1 MKNKFCFIIA
11 VLLFSVLGAI
21 AQKRVIKSQDDVPR
35 FTYEIPTSAS
45 EVFTSREE
53 MDKVV
58 NQLAEDYE
66 GLLNEYDIQDNT
78 LLKGIYGTLKNI
90 DLYHGNYDEA
100 TEKLMTIRE
109 LQEKPSDKLMSG
121 LSNMAYIKALK
132 ETNYQQNKQFHQKF
146 TEYFAAS
153 VNELPWDVVQD
164 DVEGTKGN
172 LEIYSENLVLGMI
185 QEGIDP
191 GVAKTGTISDENA
204 ATMVN
209 MHYVVN
215 HVLPIRADMI
225 GVYEQYIAAN
235 KVEKEDIWADRD
247 IDLSGESALSPVIVA
262 IWDSGVDTP
271 IFKDQLYQNPREK
284 FDGKDTDGNGFV
296 DDVNGIAHDL
306 EGNKTTSV
314 IFPLTDDQK
323 TKMPEMVDLMKGLQD
338 LQANVS
344 SDEASALKKRMSQ
357 IKPEEVRP
365 FLEELNL
372 FAIYAHGTHVAGI
385 AAKGNPK
392 AVVMPARIT
401 FDHKMIPD
409 PPTREKSERFAQ
421 AAKEAVTYFKENDV
435 KIVNMSFGGSPEDVE
450 AAMEANGMGENAEER
465 KKMARELFDIEKE
478 GMFEAIKSA
487 PEILFVTSA
496 GNSDQDSEFYE
507 AIPASF
513 ELPNILTVGA
523 VDQAGEETSFTSFG
537 KIVDVHANGF
547 EVDSYIPGGQTMK
560 MSGTSMSSPNV
571 ANLAAKLWA
580 LNPDLSVQEVIE
592 LIKEGCDT
600 SDDGRIIL
608 INPQASVELLRS
620 RMN

>member
-1 MKNKFCFIIA
+1 
-11 VLLFSVLGAI
+11 
-21 AQKRVIKSQDDVPR
+21 
-35 FTYEIPTSAS
+35 
-45 EVFTSREE
+45 
-53 MDKVV
+53 
-58 NQLAEDYE
+58 
-66 GLLNEYDIQDNT
+66 
-78 LLKGIYGTLKNI
+78 
-90 DLYHGNYDEA
+90 
-100 TEKLMTIRE
+100 
-109 LQEKPSDKLMSG
+109 
-121 LSNMAYIKALK
+121 
-132 ETNYQQNKQFHQKF
+132 
-146 TEYFAAS
+146 
-153 VNELPWDVVQD
+153 
-164 DVEGTKGN
+164 
-172 LEIYSENLVLGMI
+172 MI

-247 IDLSGESALSPVIVA
+247 IDLTDENNLSPVVVA

-271 IFKDQLYQNPREK
+271 IFEDQLYRNPKEK
-284 FDGKDTDGNGFV
+284 FDGEDSDGNGFV

-306 EGNKTTSV
+306 EGNKTTSI
-314 IFPLTDDQK
+314 IFPLTDEQK
-323 TKMPEMVDLMKGLQD
+323 AKMPEMVDLMKGLQD
-338 LQANVS
+338 LQANIS
-344 SDEASALKKRMSQ
+344 SEEASVLKRRMSQ

-385 AAKGNPK
+385 AAKSNPK

-421 AAKEAVTYFKENDV
+421 AAREAVAYFKENDV
-435 KIVNMSFGGSPEDVE
+435 RIVNMSFGGSPEDVE
-450 AAMEANGMGENAEER
+450 AAMEANGMGDNAEER
-465 KKMARELFDIEKE
+465 KKMARELFEIEKE
-478 GMFEAIKSA
+478 GMYEAIKEA
-487 PEILFVTSA
+487 PEILFITAA

-507 AIPASF
+507 TIPASF

-537 KIVDVHANGF
+537 EIVDVHANGF

-571 ANLAAKLWA
+571 ANLAGKLWA
-580 LNPDLSVQEVIE
+580 LNPELSVQEVIDI
-592 LIKEGCDT
+592 IKEGCDT
-600 SDDGRIIL
+600 SEDGRITL
-608 INPQASVELLRS
+608 INPRVSVGLLKS